1 MAKNTNLSSS
11 PLGRE
16 VAYVSQYDS
25 DLLFSV
31 PRSTNRLNI
40 AVDDKALLFG
50 GVDYWQGYELSWL
63 NQKGKPL
70 VAVAEFSF
78 LCSSPNIIESK
89 SFKLYL
95 NSFNQTPFSSFDEVK
110 ICLENDLSQASGGQ
124 VVVTLH
130 PVVSYLP
137 EQTNW
142 QEFTCIDDLDVEVER
157 YALNP
162 ELLML
167 EDDGVVEETLCSH
180 LLKSN
185 CPITGQPDWASVL
198 IRYQGNKISHESLLK
213 YIISFRNHGEFHEH
227 CVEKMFVDI
236 KQRCHPEKLTVYAR
250 YTRRGGLDIN
260 PFRSNFEKPYPNK
273 KIIRQ

>member
-1 MAKNTNLSSS
+1 MQKNSHLVNS
-11 PLGRE
+11 PLGKKT
-16 VAYVSQYDS
+16 ACINHYDAS
-25 DLLFSV
+25 LLFSV
-31 PRSTNRLNI
+31 SRETNRLDIGIN
-40 AVDDKALLFG
+40 DDALPFD

-78 LCSSPNIIESK
+78 SCASPNIIESK

-95 NSFNQTPFSSFDEVK
+95 NSFNQTQFSNAQEVQV
-110 ICLENDLSQASGGQ
+110 CLENDLSQASGK
-124 VVVTLH
+124 
-130 PVVSYLP
+130 PVRVALYPVASYLP
-137 EQTNW
+137 KQTNW
-142 QEFTCIDDLDVEVER
+142 QELTCIDDLDVEIGDYTVR
-157 YALNP
+157 P
-162 ELLML
+162 ELLMI
-167 EDDGVVEETLCSH
+167 ESEKIVDETVCSH

-185 CPITGQPDWASVL
+185 CPITDQPDWASVL
-198 IRYQGNKISHESLLK
+198 IRYQGSKISHESLLK

-236 KQRCHPEKLTVYAR
+236 KKYCKPENLTVYAR

-260 PFRSNFEKPYPNK
+260 PFRSNFEKPYPNI